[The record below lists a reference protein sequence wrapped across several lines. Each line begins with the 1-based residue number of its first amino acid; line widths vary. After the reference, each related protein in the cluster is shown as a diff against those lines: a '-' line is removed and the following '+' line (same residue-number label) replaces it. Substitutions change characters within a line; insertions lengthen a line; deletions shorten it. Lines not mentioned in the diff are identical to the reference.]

1 MNAQSPHNPL
11 VNFTSL
17 PTDDIASKRIQDFL
31 EFYLSHY
38 ASGDSHTARAK
49 QLDVTKFL
57 QFLTR
62 YKRASM
68 PEELQVKDWSPSAT
82 QHFVDDCLA
91 TGEAPSTASRRL
103 ATLKHIGR
111 IFSEKIPGF
120 VNPARE
126 VKSPKVQPLRPKS
139 LSAAE
144 ISEVLERASTLAHQK
159 NSFSRRRNEVLVQ
172 FLLDTGLRADEVRTI
187 RRGQIDGKCEW
198 IEQVRTKGRRFRNVY
213 ITEGMR
219 PRLLSYLEER
229 SEELRRFIP
238 SFSQQLDSKLPL
250 FISTHGAKKEDPSS
264 FQMSP
269 KTVWRAIRECTIDTK
284 LHPHL
289 LRHTYAVELLE
300 DSRDI
305 RLVAQALGHSDVR
318 VTMRYTERSDEEVA
332 SALERARSKNK

>member
-1 MNAQSPHNPL
+1 MNSHNPL
-11 VNFTSL
+11 INFTSL
-17 PTDDIASKRIQDFL
+17 PTDDIAARRLQDFL

-38 ASGDSHTARAK
+38 AAGDSHTARAK

-62 YKRASM
+62 YKKCSN
-68 PEELQVKDWSPSAT
+68 PEELKVKDWSPSAT
-82 QHFVDDCLA
+82 QHFVDDCLGL
-91 TGEAPSTASRRL
+91 GEAPSTTSRRL

-111 IFSEKIPGF
+111 IFAEKIPGF

-126 VKSPKVQPLRPKS
+126 VKSPKVQPLKPKS
-139 LSAAE
+139 LTSAE
-144 ISEVLERASTLAHQK
+144 ISEVIERASSLAAQK
-159 NSFSRRRNEVLVQ
+159 NSFSRRRNEVMLQ

-187 RRGQIDGKCEW
+187 RRGQLDSKCEW

-213 ITEGMR
+213 VTAAMR
-219 PRLLSYLEER
+219 TTLLLYLEER
-229 SEELRRFIP
+229 AEELRRIIP
-238 SFSQQLDSKLPL
+238 SLSPQLDSKIPL
-250 FISTHGAKKEDPSS
+250 FISTHGAKKEEPTS

-269 KTVWRAIRECTIDTK
+269 KTVWRAIRECTVDTK

-318 VTMRYTERSDEEVA
+318 VTMRYTERTDEEVA
-332 SALERARSKNK
+332 SALERARAKNK